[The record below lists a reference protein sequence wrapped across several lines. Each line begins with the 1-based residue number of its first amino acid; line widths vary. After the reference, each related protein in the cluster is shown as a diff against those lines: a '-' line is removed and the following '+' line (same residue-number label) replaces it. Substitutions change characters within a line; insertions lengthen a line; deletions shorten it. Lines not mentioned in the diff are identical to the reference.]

1 MMRLYRGT
9 VIQNEMPRLTA
20 APLVLPHIPEEP
32 TAAEAEAVAHQLSY
46 GIHYYLVMDQV
57 DQMVRREAAEI
68 RHELQAVLS
77 INWLVS
83 EESSLVVVYIHG
95 VPYTVAK
102 DWLLENAQ
110 VA

>member
-46 GIHYYLVMDQV
+46 GIHYYLVMDQAARW
-57 DQMVRREAAEI
+57 DTAEA
-68 RHELQAVLS
+68 RHEMQAVLG